1 MCVLFTKMALFWVT
15 VFAFTMQMAVCYC
28 GTWPLDQTSMISFS
42 LVFRSSR
49 IIRYRCR
56 LTPEKVMG
64 RGVTKYISWRM
75 NQVSEMAASE
85 FISTWPLHAILLYC
99 QQMGDKVRCLVK
111 ACSGWKLT
119 VRSRGARASLLQQSK
134 NIFSLSSAS
143 FIPGFVTWTGFLY

>member
-85 FISTWPLHAILLYC
+85 FINTWPLHAILLHC
-99 QQMGDKVRCLVK
+99 QKMGDKVRCLVE

-119 VRSRGARASLLQQSK
+119 VKSRGARASLLRQSK
-134 NIFSLSSAS
+134 NIFSLSSTS
-143 FIPGFVTWTGFLY
+143 FIPRFVTWTRLWC

>member
-28 GTWPLDQTSMISFS
+28 GTWPLDQTSMISLS
-42 LVFRSSR
+42 LIFRSSR
-49 IIRYRCR
+49 IIRYRCG
-56 LTPEKVMG
+56 LTPVKVMG

-85 FISTWPLHAILLYC
+85 FISTWPLHAILLCC
-99 QQMGDKVRCLVK
+99 QQMGDKVRCLVE

-143 FIPGFVTWTGFLY
+143 FIPGFVTWTRFLY